1 MGVDQSKAAF
11 LGAAVLCMFGASAHA
26 QSSVTVSGLLET
38 GVRYSSNQNAAG
50 DSKVS
55 VADGV
60 LNPSRLAFS
69 GTEDLGGGL
78 KALFTLEAGLQ
89 MKDGSSVN
97 GSIGDYSDPAATS
110 RLFGRNAFV
119 GLEGDFGKLTL
130 GRQYTTAYVA
140 TWGFDPIYG
149 GGLVVFA
156 PYFGYVGLR
165 QDNMLRYE
173 KSFGS
178 IGVNGHYVFG
188 EQAGSST
195 PGSGYGLGLT
205 YHSGGVGLSGA
216 YQESNNDK
224 TGVVPT
230 KRKTLVAGGSV
241 AFGSATAT
249 LGYIH
254 NTFDGIPQKNNVVVA
269 SLTYA
274 TGTPWKLTG
283 VAYHDRQKSAD
294 GNHTLLVGIADYSLS
309 KRTTLFLEADYNKY
323 GDALLPFGA
332 GGKDSQ
338 SGVTAGIRHSF

>member
-1 MGVDQSKAAF
+1 VPNCAI
-11 LGAAVLCMFGASAHA
+11 
-26 QSSVTVSGLLET
+26 T
-38 GVRYSSNQNAAG
+38 
-50 DSKVS
+50 
-55 VADGV
+55 
-60 LNPSRLAFS
+60 
-69 GTEDLGGGL
+69 
-78 KALFTLEAGLQ
+78 
-89 MKDGSSVN
+89 
-97 GSIGDYSDPAATS
+97 
-110 RLFGRNAFV
+110 
-119 GLEGDFGKLTL
+119 
-130 GRQYTTAYVA
+130 
-140 TWGFDPIYG
+140 
-149 GGLVVFA
+149 
-156 PYFGYVGLR
+156 
-165 QDNMLRYE
+165 
-173 KSFGS
+173 
-178 IGVNGHYVFG
+178 
-188 EQAGSST
+188 SST